1 MNKPLFERIGGEV
14 AVNAAVDIFYYKV
27 LTDRSIAHFFNSID
41 MNKQIAKQK
50 SFLTMAF
57 GGSNKYSG
65 SDMRKAHAP
74 LVAKGLN
81 NSHFIAVAEHLVS
94 TLQELGVEQELID
107 EVMAIAGSTRDD
119 VLGL

>member
-1 MNKPLFERIGGEV
+1 MSKPLFERIGGEV

-27 LTDRSIAHFFNSID
+27 LTDKSIAHFFNTID
-41 MNKQIAKQK
+41 MNNQKAKQK
-50 SFLTMAF
+50 GFLTMAL
-57 GGSNKYSG
+57 GGPNEYSG

-74 LVAKGLN
+74 LVAKGLSN
-81 NSHFIAVAEHLVS
+81 EHFIAVVEHLTT

-107 EVMAIAGSTRDD
+107 EVMRITDNTHDD